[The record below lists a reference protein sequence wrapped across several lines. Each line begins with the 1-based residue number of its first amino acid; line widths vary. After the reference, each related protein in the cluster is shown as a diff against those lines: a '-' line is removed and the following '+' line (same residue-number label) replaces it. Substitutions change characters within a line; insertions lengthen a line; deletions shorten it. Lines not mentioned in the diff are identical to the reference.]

1 MKTRVLPSRRIHLG
15 IDYGTSTSKI
25 VFRDYGAPGGE
36 RAVLILS
43 RGSIR
48 IPSTVGLRE
57 GMLQFGGTEDSHS
70 GTILYESLKMRA
82 AMEATGDP
90 KYFYGTTTPLPD
102 GFSACD
108 LAVLTVWYLI
118 SEGHRA
124 VLLDLSGNAA
134 GLRLGMTMGVPM
146 AFFDDVVLQPLF
158 LSIARQAWQLYR
170 EEDLLE
176 VSLPLEK
183 ARHILDL
190 YPRTRLPEISD
201 DEVRDWLRSE
211 GEAAMWWPFQ
221 SPAVGPGPYAKI
233 DIGAGTTHASLYRIH
248 GDNLTPKTGIAFFGA
263 STISVGMDGIDNAI
277 SICIGEKGDCRLLR
291 GREQEI
297 LRRNSAARDAIEPLR
312 EEMYQTYRRAW
323 GQTLRKIGDYQAERQ
338 AWGAHKIFMIGGGSL
353 VPIIA
358 DSLRVHPAGG
368 NLTIQLMEL
377 EPPPDLK
384 RADNRAITA
393 AQLPFASVAYG
404 LANIGL
410 SIPEALTPNQVDPM
424 PLNQARRE
432 RLNWDDIYAK

>member
-1 MKTRVLPSRRIHLG
+1 
-15 IDYGTSTSKI
+15 
-25 VFRDYGAPGGE
+25 
-36 RAVLILS
+36 
-43 RGSIR
+43 
-48 IPSTVGLRE
+48 
-57 GMLQFGGTEDSHS
+57 
-70 GTILYESLKMRA
+70 
-82 AMEATGDP
+82 MEATSDP
-90 KYFYGTTTPLPD
+90 KYFYGTPIPLPD

-118 SEGHRA
+118 SEGHRS
-124 VLLDLSGNAA
+124 VLLNLSGNAE

-158 LSIARQAWQLYR
+158 LSIARRAWLLYR
-170 EEDLLE
+170 EEGLLE
-176 VSLPLEK
+176 EALSLEK
-183 ARHILDL
+183 ARHILDR
-190 YPRTRLPEISD
+190 YPRARLPETPD

-248 GDNLTPKTGIAFFGA
+248 GDHLTPKTGIAFFGA
-263 STISVGMDGIDNAI
+263 STVSVGMDGIDNAI
-277 SICIGEKGDCRLLR
+277 SSCIGEKGDCRLLR
-291 GREQEI
+291 GHEQEI
-297 LRRNSAARDAIEPLR
+297 LRRNSAARDAIEPVR
-312 EEMYQTYRRAW
+312 EEIYQAYRRAW
-323 GQTLRKIGDYQAERQ
+323 GQTLQKMGNYQAEHK

-353 VPIIA
+353 VPIVA
-358 DSLRVHPAGG
+358 DPLRIHPAGG
-368 NLTIQLMEL
+368 NRRIQLVEL

-393 AQLPFASVAYG
+393 EQLPFASVAYG

-410 SIPEALTPNQVDPM
+410 SIPEALTPDQVDPM

-432 RLNWDDIYAK
+432 RLDRDDIYAK